1 MDLVILQPPE
11 QHWTCGNCSDTAV
24 TRGQPNRFHQC
35 RGLAGILAPM
45 VLDGQRSRVLAVE
58 REDYIGREIVQ
69 YDGNG
74 RPVMA
79 VRTDHWDGSNDVIVN
94 APTARGAGGS

>member
-1 MDLVILQPPE
+1 MDVLILRPPE
-11 QHWTCGNCSDTAV
+11 QHWVCGNCMDTAV
-24 TRGQPNRFHQC
+24 TRGQPNRFHLC

-45 VLDGQRSRVLAVE
+45 VLEGQRSLVRAVE
-58 REDYIGREIVQ
+58 REDYVGRERVQ
-69 YDGNG
+69 YDGDG

-94 APTARGAGGS
+94 APTAQGSGRN